1 MNSIKDIAKED
12 IEELFDGEIFGRGEE
27 YFEDGLVESIELL
40 DNNTIIGV
48 VVGNERYK
56 VTISLDSGGDIICDC
71 TCPCEFNC
79 KHSAALMLKWISEKE
94 GFNEKKKSIGTTGNE
109 DKFSKEPIEK
119 IISDKSK
126 EELVTLVTEMI
137 SRNPE
142 LKSLIVLR
150 KNEIV
155 QKIRTIF
162 SRFWDWNEI
171 RELIS
176 ELELILQGIKK
187 SRLLWGKELLEEM
200 EKASSIIIR
209 SVNSV
214 HDGEGAISDFL
225 EDWYETYGE
234 IFTSTNPS
242 KEKKIEF
249 IKKILKLI
257 ENEEYGMEES
267 YEKAFLGICKDLD
280 DVELIKEYYKKEE
293 NVKDEE
299 DFYDDADNYNQF
311 YLELYEKIGAN
322 EKFLELSRDKSFS
335 LDTIDKLIQLERFE
349 EALKECEKQKEFSE
363 DIENRKIML
372 LKKFNRSKEAKE
384 LLFNLANKTGEI
396 GYAKKL
402 KIECKN
408 EEWKKY
414 LKKLIENAKKHNH
427 RSFVSRI
434 YFNEEDYKNAYEYG
448 KDLSDTDYLELL
460 AKKLSKNYPDYSCQ
474 ILRKLCFENISRGS
488 GWPYKKAG
496 QLLKEIKK
504 IDSSGGFYKKT
515 KKEIILKHK
524 KKYSLMEIIEKI

>member
-1 MNSIKDIAKED
+1 MNSIKDITKED
-12 IEELFDGEIFGRGEE
+12 IEELFDGSIFSRGEE
-27 YFEDGLVESIELL
+27 YFEEGLVESIELL
-40 DNNTIIGV
+40 DNNTIIGA
-48 VVGNERYK
+48 VVGDERYK
-56 VTISLDSGGDIICDC
+56 VTISLDSEGDIICDC

-79 KHSAALMLKWISEKE
+79 KHSAALLLKWISEKE
-94 GFNEKKKSIGTTGNE
+94 GFNERKESIGTTDNE

-126 EELVTLVTEMI
+126 EELVILVTEMI

-187 SRLLWGKELLEEM
+187 SRSLWGKELLEEI
-200 EKASSIIIR
+200 EKASSIIIHGAD
-209 SVNSV
+209 NV
-214 HDGEGAISDFL
+214 HDDEGAISSFL
-225 EDWYETYGE
+225 EEWYEIYGE
-234 IFTSTNPS
+234 IFTTTNPS
-242 KEKKIEF
+242 KEEKIEF
-249 IKKILKLI
+249 IKKILKLK
-257 ENEEYGMEES
+257 EKDEYGMEES
-267 YEKAFLGICKDLD
+267 YEKAFLGMCKNVE
-280 DVELIKEYYKKEE
+280 DVELIKEYFKKEE

-299 DFYDDADNYNQF
+299 DFYDDTDYYDQF

-322 EKFLELSRDKSFS
+322 EKFLKLSRDKGFS

-349 EALKECEKQKEFSE
+349 EALKECQKQKEFSE

-372 LKKFNRSKEAKE
+372 LKKFNRNKEAKE
-384 LLFNLANKTGEI
+384 LLFNLVNRIGEI
-396 GYAKKL
+396 SYAKKL
-402 KIECKN
+402 KNECKN
-408 EEWKKY
+408 EEWKRY
-414 LKKLIENAKKHNH
+414 LKKLLDTAKTKN
-427 RSFVSRI
+427 RKEFVSRV
-434 YFNEEDYKNAYEYG
+434 YFNEGDYKNAYEYG

-460 AKKLSKNYPDYSCQ
+460 AKKLSKTYSNYSCQ
-474 ILRKLCFENISRGS
+474 ILRRLCFENINHGS

-504 IDSSGGFYKKT
+504 IDSSGSFYKKT

-524 KKYSLMEIIEKI
+524 KKYSLMGIIEKV

>member
-1 MNSIKDIAKED
+1 MKSIKDITKED
-12 IEELFDGEIFGRGEE
+12 VEELFDGHIFSRGEE

-48 VVGNERYK
+48 VIGNERYK
-56 VTISLDSGGDIICDC
+56 VTISLDSEGDIICDC

-79 KHSAALMLKWISEKE
+79 KHSAALLLKWLSEKE
-94 GFNEKKKSIGTTGNE
+94 GFKEKKKFMKTTDHE

-119 IISDKSK
+119 IIVDKSK
-126 EELVTLVTEMI
+126 EELVTIITEMI
-137 SRNPE
+137 NRNPE

-162 SRFWDWNEI
+162 SRYWDWNEI

-187 SRLLWGKELLEEM
+187 SKHLWGKEVLEEM

-209 SVNSV
+209 SMDNI
-214 HDGEGAISDFL
+214 HDDEGSISDFL
-225 EDWYETYGE
+225 EDWYGLYGE
-234 IFTSTNPS
+234 IFATTNPP
-242 KEKKIEF
+242 KNEKIDF

-257 ENEEYGMEES
+257 KNEEYGMESS
-267 YEKAFLGICKDLD
+267 YERAFLGMCKNLD
-280 DVELIKEYYKKEE
+280 DVELVKEHYKKEE
-293 NVKDEE
+293 NIKDEE
-299 DFYDDADNYNQF
+299 DFYGDADYYDQF

-322 EKFLELSRDKSFS
+322 EKFLELSRGKGFL

-372 LKKFNRSKEAKE
+372 LKRFNRNKEVKE
-384 LLFNLANKTGEI
+384 LLFKLADKTGEI
-396 GYAKKL
+396 SYAKKL
-402 KIECKN
+402 KNECKN
-408 EEWKKY
+408 EEWKEY
-414 LKKLIENAKKHNH
+414 LKKLLEIGKKKN
-427 RSFVSRI
+427 RKGFVSRI

-460 AKKLSKNYPDYSCQ
+460 AKKLSKEHANYACQ
-474 ILRKLCFENISRGS
+474 ILRRLCFENISHGS

-504 IDSSGGFYKKT
+504 IDNSGSFYIKT
-515 KKEIILKHK
+515 KKEIMLKHK